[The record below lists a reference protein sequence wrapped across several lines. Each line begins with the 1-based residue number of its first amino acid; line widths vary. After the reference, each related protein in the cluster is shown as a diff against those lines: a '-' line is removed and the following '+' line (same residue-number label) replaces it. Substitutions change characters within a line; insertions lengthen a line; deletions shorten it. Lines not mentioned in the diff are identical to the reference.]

1 MFLPNGL
8 LNTMFVPFA
17 VKVVVGAL
25 KVAVFLPQKI
35 VPPLR
40 LTTTFFFGCLPG
52 VSGCNTPRESVIKP
66 SGALAALVSNW
77 APFRIVM
84 NEVFFAVLVVLS
96 TLKKMS
102 PFPAFTP
109 FALRTAPGATVILL
123 SGVTILISPSTVEM
137 FLTLMLPVPSTS
149 KLPLVPPAD
158 PETVRVPV
166 DGRAVVRNTE
176 PRSEIAV
183 TTGWLACRTN
193 LLLVEVP
200 ILEPLP
206 VVLKVKFV
214 AVTPLVMVGSV
225 IEAV

>member
-1 MFLPNGL
+1 MFLPSGL
-8 LNTMFVPFA
+8 LNTMFVPLA
-17 VKVVVGAL
+17 VKVVVGAV
-25 KVAVFLPQKI
+25 KVAVLLPQKI
-35 VPPLR
+35 VPPFK

-52 VSGCNTPRESVIKP
+52 VSGCKTPRERVINP
-66 SGALAALVSNW
+66 SGEPAALVSNW
-77 APFRIVM
+77 APFWIVM

-102 PFPAFTP
+102 PLPGVTP
-109 FALRTAPGATVILL
+109 FALRIAPGATVILL

-137 FLTLMLPVPSTS
+137 FPTLILPVPRTS
-149 KLPLVPPAD
+149 KLPPVPPAD
-158 PETVRVPV
+158 PKTVQVLAA
-166 DGRAVVRNTE
+166 GRAVVRNTE

-200 ILEPLP
+200 MLEPLP

-225 IEAV
+225 IEAD